1 MYVNMPT
8 RMHTYVYVYM
18 HCHVRVLLH
27 LARTLT
33 IWPLRASPSREES
46 SGLTRSESRRCQL
59 CTHSQPHA
67 TRPVPLQPLHSA
79 VCCPSLS
86 PYLQHTHVFP
96 ILPNILPNI
105 LRNIHMHIH
114 LHISTAISL
123 RNKLRCR
130 IENISPNAC
139 YNVIYTS
146 TMSYIRVQA
155 FGEMF
160 YIATE

>member
-1 MYVNMPT
+1 MRPDPSPAQCPSAMYVNMPT

-59 CTHSQPHA
+59 YTTFPAPCSSSRPAA
-67 TRPVPLQPLHSA
+67 TFPQFHSA

-96 ILPNILPNI
+96 ILPNI

-146 TMSYIRVQA
+146 TSIR
-155 FGEMF
+155 
-160 YIATE
+160 

>member
-59 CTHSQPHA
+59 YTTFPAPCSSSRPAA
-67 TRPVPLQPLHSA
+67 TFPQFHSA

-96 ILPNILPNI
+96 ILPNILTTCAAPQQHQQQPHKHMQPSVTEATKPN
-105 LRNIHMHIH
+105 L
-114 LHISTAISL
+114 AF
-123 RNKLRCR
+123 
-130 IENISPNAC
+130 
-139 YNVIYTS
+139 TS
-146 TMSYIRVQA
+146 DIVQV

-160 YIATE
+160 SILHRN